1 MLNTLN
7 LDVIVQGR
15 NVDCSVIHLQCLLL
29 GGKSIDLGLERGIDD
44 PVHSLA
50 RVAHEE
56 TDGSSEDTAWE
67 EGEPDN
73 LVGVGLGLVECGE
86 AGAED
91 LSVDSRDLVEALTG
105 EVEAD
110 ELTNV
115 FWVESEREY
124 STDCTKYVSINHTV
138 RNCVCHLLIVSGI

>member
-1 MLNTLN
+1 VN
-7 LDVIVQGR
+7 
-15 NVDCSVIHLQCLLL
+15 CSVIHLQCLFL
-29 GGKSIDLGLERGIDD
+29 GGKGIDLGLKRGIDD

-56 TDGSSEDTAWE
+56 TDGSGYDTAWE
-67 EGEPDN
+67 EGQPDN
-73 LVGVGLGLVECGE
+73 LVGVSLGRVECSLS
-86 AGAED
+86 GAED
-91 LSVDSRDLVEALTG
+91 LSVDARNLVKALTR

-124 STDCTKYVSINHTV
+124 GSNCAGSVSTD
-138 RNCVCHLLIVSGI
+138 RMMRDQFCHLLIASGI